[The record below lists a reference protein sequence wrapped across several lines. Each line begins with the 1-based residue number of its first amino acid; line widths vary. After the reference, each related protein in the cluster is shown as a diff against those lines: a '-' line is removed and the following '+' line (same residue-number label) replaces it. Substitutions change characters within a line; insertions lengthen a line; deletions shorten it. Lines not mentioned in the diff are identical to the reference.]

1 MTPTTSCLVAVAL
14 IGLPLAA
21 PAQAPFSPEQVY
33 CARLSEMYIRYL
45 GDPNGSRHMG
55 AVTPDVVGGAAVA
68 KCRAG
73 NTVEGIPV
81 LERLLTGAGF
91 TLPPRG

>member
-1 MTPTTSCLVAVAL
+1 MSRTASRLMAFALV
-14 IGLPLAA
+14 GLPLAA
-21 PAQAPFSPEQVY
+21 RAQLPLSPEQAY

-45 GDPNGSRHMG
+45 GDPDGSRHMG
-55 AVTPDVVGGAAVA
+55 AKTPDVTGGVAVA

-73 NTVEGIPV
+73 NTVDAIPV

-91 TLPPRG
+91 TLPPRS